1 MANRLRMNKIFE
13 SDSEEIV
20 LEFFFSGVYSF
31 LFSYIC
37 VQVGD
42 TFLLFQRYDR
52 DVYITEFI
60 GGDRLYGGSGDCFYD
75 FLLSVVRV
83 EVEADIGWENFL
95 L

>member
-1 MANRLRMNKIFE
+1 MNKIFE
-13 SDSEEIV
+13 SGFDEIL
-20 LEFFFSGVYSF
+20 LEFFFSIVYSF
-31 LFSYIC
+31 LLDDISVKI
-37 VQVGD
+37 GD
-42 TFLLFQRYDR
+42 AFLLFQRYDR
-52 DVYITEFI
+52 DVYITKFI